1 MTNKTASQLRR
12 TRMGKPTARE
22 LLKEARLA
30 MLRSQP
36 DEQIETIK
44 RIDAYLA
51 APSESAMEMVRKIRE
66 FIDCDGKAS
75 SRPIMRLRL
84 TAAESAALIEDCAE
98 RETAALRGLVRR
110 MLVAG
115 NMVRDAMPNSVAVHN
130 WIDVCAEAD
139 EVLGD

>member
-1 MTNKTASQLRR
+1 MND
-12 TRMGKPTARE
+12 KPNARE

-51 APSESAMEMVRKIRE
+51 APSESAMETVQKIRDNDDE
-66 FIDCDGKAS
+66 IGFFH
-75 SRPIMRLRL
+75 L
-84 TAAESAALIEDCAE
+84 TDSDAAALIEDYAE

-110 MLVAG
+110 MREAG
-115 NMVRDAMPNSVAVHN
+115 TWKQDSEAWFAL
-130 WIDVCAEAD
+130 CAEAD
-139 EVLGD
+139 KVLGETTP